1 MKEEFEVKDNVPDEI
16 TGSRQLL
23 IRRVEEA
30 IYRHP
35 GVDEVAAV
43 FLPGIN
49 GISELAAFIVPLD
62 LSVNAQIIKHFLE
75 DSRYL
80 SGHELPR
87 RYHLVPEIPKS
98 PSGKAHKNK
107 LIKLLVGSD

>member
-1 MKEEFEVKDNVPDEI
+1 MKEFEVKDNAGEI
-16 TGSRQLL
+16 TGSGQLL

-35 GVDEVAAV
+35 GVNEVAVV

-49 GISELAAFIVPLD
+49 GISELAAFIVPSD
-62 LSVNAQIIKHFLE
+62 LSVNAQIIRHFLE
-75 DSRYL
+75 DNRFL
-80 SGHELPR
+80 SSHELPR

-98 PSGKAHKNK
+98 PSGKTHKNR
-107 LIKLLVGSD
+107 LIKMLVGSD